1 MYKLYCSKGA
11 GSVAPQ
17 VMLEEVGAK
26 YEKIPIDLEKHDNQ
40 RPEYLAVNPLGQVPA
55 LELPDGTVMTE
66 SAAIVLQ
73 IGDSHPELGL
83 IPPVGSAERARTL
96 RWLVFMAANLY
107 IAELR
112 TYYADRFTTDPA
124 GADGVQAAGMADA
137 ERYLAMLED
146 ALNPGPFLLGD
157 RYSAADIYL
166 WMLATWF
173 PPQTLEKFPRIQRLM
188 EQVRLRPAVARV
200 AEDNGIGA

>member
-11 GSVAPQ
+11 GSLAPQ

-26 YEKIPIDLEKHDNQ
+26 YETLEIDLDKDENKSADF
-40 RPEYLAVNPLGQVPA
+40 LALNPLGQIPA
-55 LELPDGTVMTE
+55 LELPDGTLMTE

-107 IAELR
+107 IAERR
-112 TYYADRFTTDPA
+112 TYYADRFTTDPN
-124 GADGVQAAGMADA
+124 GADAVQAAGIADA
-137 ERYLAMLED
+137 EGYLAILED
-146 ALNPGPFLLGD
+146 ALSPGPFLLGE

-166 WMLATWF
+166 WMLGTWF
-173 PPQTLEKFPRIQRLM
+173 PPQTLEKYPRIQRLM
-188 EQVRLRPAVARV
+188 EQVQMRPAVARV
-200 AEDNGIGA
+200 AEENEIGG